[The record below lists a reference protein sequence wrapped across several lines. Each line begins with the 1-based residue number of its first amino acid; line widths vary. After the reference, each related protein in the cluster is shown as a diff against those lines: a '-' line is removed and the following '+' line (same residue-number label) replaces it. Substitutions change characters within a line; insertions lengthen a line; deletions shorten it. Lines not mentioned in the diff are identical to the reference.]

1 MLLHPHQAHWHDDFL
16 RIQAILLAALDGL
29 DVTVHHVGSTAVP
42 GLAAKPILDIDIAYP
57 SELALAQVAERLA
70 VLGYQHVGDQGI
82 LEREVF
88 KRLSPHAPHPVLDN
102 IAHHLYACPA
112 HSAELRRHL
121 AFRDYLI
128 AHPEARDQYAQLKQ
142 EIAAETGQDKKR
154 YAVLKETAAK
164 AFIEGILAKAISNV
178 P

>member
-29 DVTVHHVGSTAVP
+29 GATVHHVGSTAVP
-42 GLAAKPILDIDIAYP
+42 GLAAKPILDIDIVYP
-57 SELALAQVAERLA
+57 SELALAQVADRLA
-70 VLGYQHVGDQGI
+70 GLGYRHVGNQGI
-82 LEREVF
+82 PEREVF
-88 KRLSPHAPHPVLDN
+88 KRLPSQSHLVLDG

-128 AHPEARDQYAQLKQ
+128 AHPEARQQYQALKLA
-142 EIAAETGQDKKR
+142 IAEETGQDRKR
-154 YAVLKETAAK
+154 YAVLKEIAAK
-164 AFIEGILAKAISNV
+164 AFIEGILANAISNV
-178 P
+178 S

>member
-1 MLLHPHQAHWHDDFL
+1 MLLHPHQAHWHDDFR
-16 RIQAILLAALDGL
+16 RIQALLLVALDGL
-29 DVTVHHVGSTAVP
+29 GASVAHVGSTAVP
-42 GLAAKPILDIDIAYP
+42 GLAAKPILDIDIVYP
-57 SELALAQVAERLA
+57 SELALVQVADRLA
-70 VLGYQHVGDQGI
+70 GLGYRHVGDQGI
-82 LEREVF
+82 PEREVF
-88 KRLSPHAPHPVLDN
+88 KRLPSQSHLVLDSV
-102 IAHHLYACPA
+102 AHHLYACPA

-164 AFIEGILAKAISNV
+164 VFIEGILAKAISNV

>member
-29 DVTVHHVGSTAVP
+29 GATVQHVGSTAVP

-57 SELALAQVAERLA
+57 SELALAQVADRLA
-70 VLGYQHVGDQGI
+70 GLGYRHVGNQGI
-82 LEREVF
+82 PEREVF
-88 KRLSPHAPHPVLDN
+88 KRLPSQSHLVLDG

-142 EIAAETGQDKKR
+142 KIAAETGQDKKR

-164 AFIEGILAKAISNV
+164 AFIEGILAKAISHV